1 MPVHEASTGGP
12 VWPVLADRFAPGERV
27 LSTILKRQAERY
39 GNRTLLVFGDIR
51 WSYADTAAIAAA
63 SAQRLMQAGIRAGDR
78 VALMCSNRAEFLEVY
93 LGCAWMGAVTVP
105 INTALRGTQLAHIF
119 RNSTPQLLVA
129 ESSFLPAFKTLED
142 GVATPARIWTIGE
155 NAPPPGLKASI
166 LPLPPLADGI
176 PPPAIRP
183 GDTVARAYAAR
194 RRKCFGGAS
203 IPRARSESAKAMSCS
218 RRCRFSTPTP

>member
-1 MPVHEASTGGP
+1 MPVHEASIGGP

-105 INTALRGTQLAHIF
+105 INTALRGTQLGHIF
-119 RNSTPQLLVA
+119 RNSTPRLLVA
-129 ESSFLPAFKTLED
+129 ESSLLSALKTLED
-142 GVATPARIWTIGE
+142 GVATPTRIWTIGD
-155 NAPPPGLKASI
+155 NAP
-166 LPLPPLADGI
+166 
-176 PPPAIRP
+176 
-183 GDTVARAYAAR
+183 
-194 RRKCFGGAS
+194 
-203 IPRARSESAKAMSCS
+203 RSESAKAMSCS